1 MEVLGKS
8 KFLLTLLGFCLPREE
23 NVWLKRT
30 ASVSNIGMASFII
43 VGGIGGAIMY
53 IREHIDDIS
62 LIIQV
67 FYQIVGCSSILGVFI
82 TFAPK
87 KYLIHEIFGQVKRLF
102 NESEENYIVY
112 IGNIIL
118 TNIIFLQKVNLGQLR
133 YTMKLKKSLI
143 L

>member
-23 NVWLKRT
+23 KVWLKRT

-118 TNIIFLQKVNLGQLR
+118 SNIIFLQKVNLGQLR